1 VGAYLTVYG
10 AYLTVS
16 PVLVCTL
23 LRSAQGCSAFKQLR
37 QALRMTQPR
46 GQMQQGVPVCVR
58 VCACVCVCVCVK
70 WCVHMCICVCVYICM
85 CVCVQ
90 HVDLGLFKC
99 GSTLV
104 KRHTGCHETQHKGFN
119 SILLRV
125 PPSWSR

>member
-1 VGAYLTVYG
+1 MGAYLTVYG

-58 VCACVCVCVCVK
+58 VCACVCVCVCEVVCTHVHL
-70 WCVHMCICVCVYICM
+70 CVRVHLYVCVRAAC
-85 CVCVQ
+85 
-90 HVDLGLFKC
+90 
-99 GSTLV
+99 
-104 KRHTGCHETQHKGFN
+104 
-119 SILLRV
+119 
-125 PPSWSR
+125 